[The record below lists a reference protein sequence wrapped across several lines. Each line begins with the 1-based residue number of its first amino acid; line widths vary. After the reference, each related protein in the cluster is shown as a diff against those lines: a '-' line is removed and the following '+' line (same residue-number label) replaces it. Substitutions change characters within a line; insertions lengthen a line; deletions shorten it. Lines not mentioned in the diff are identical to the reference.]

1 MKANGTLG
9 CIRRSIT
16 GRNWE
21 LTLLFYSALVKLH
34 LSYWTLL
41 WALQYKK
48 DLDLQERVQHR
59 ATKMIK
65 GLEHLSKEKLEELEL
80 LKLEKRRLR
89 ET

>member
-1 MKANGTLG
+1 MGADPSVLLSTGEAAPELLDPVMG
-9 CIRRSIT
+9 PPVQERS
-16 GRNWE
+16 G
-21 LTLLFYSALVKLH
+21 
-34 LSYWTLL
+34 
-41 WALQYKK
+41 
-48 DLDLQERVQHR
+48 LQERVQHR